1 MLNVFSHGDRVEF
14 RDYGDTWIVGDVMG
28 VFRDVVAILVGK
40 DVYEHP
46 LVDVRHAQV

>member
-28 VFRDVVAILVGK
+28 VFRDV
-40 DVYEHP
+40 YERP